1 MEVLGKI
8 KELLSNYLE
17 DGKYFVVDL
26 NISSSKRNPTLT
38 LLIDNDEGI
47 TIDECAKISRQ
58 LGNDIESGNVFETPF
73 VMEVSSPGVDFPL
86 NNIRQYSKNIGRN
99 LKFTLLDGEKKTG
112 KLNAITDTGIEIFEE
127 VLKGKLKSLKKE
139 TTFIDFDQIKIA
151 QVQVSFG

>member
-139 TTFIDFDQIKIA
+139 TTFIAFDQIKIA